1 MAKQILRV
9 LLTLTI
15 LTVVAAAGIYYY
27 NLDRTYYN
35 SDDEIGNTAG
45 NIYNGGLFCQQDDKI
60 YFSNSNANGKLFVTN
75 DTLSS
80 FNQVSKDK
88 AIYINAD
95 DDYIYYIEANNT
107 KENSKDK
114 LMEYYNTGAYR
125 IKHNGSDL
133 MAFTADPSAYLTL
146 KGNYV
151 YLQKYNV
158 DYGLCLYRYKIDKT
172 EERLLIKDA
181 VIPTKAEGDYLYF
194 TGKSKDLN
202 IHSMDLQS
210 YTSHPIIEGSYLYP
224 IYFEDYIYYI
234 NTKDNN
240 SLYRMNQDG
249 TEPTKLVSFHCS
261 TYNIT
266 SSGKYLYYQ
275 VDNKKTK
282 GIHRLNLSTMKD
294 ELMLSGEYKQI
305 NVTKDYVFFQDM
317 DGSNTYYAVA
327 DGDALVNLFEAPSS
341 STSLSP
347 TPTAAA
353 K

>member
-1 MAKQILRV
+1 MAKLIMRV
-9 LLTLTI
+9 ILTLTI

-45 NIYNGGLFCQQDDKI
+45 NIYNGGLFCEQDGKI
-60 YFSNSNANGKLFVTN
+60 YFSNSNADGSLFVTN

-80 FNQVSKDK
+80 FQQVSKDK
-88 AIYINAD
+88 AVYINAD
-95 DDYIYYIEANNT
+95 DDYIYYIQANNT
-107 KENSKDK
+107 KENSKDN
-114 LMEYYNTGAYR
+114 LMDYYNTGAYR
-125 IKHNGSDL
+125 IKHNGTDL
-133 MAFTADPSAYLTL
+133 MAFTADPGAYLTL

-172 EERLLIKDA
+172 EERLLVKDA
-181 VIPTKAEGDYLYF
+181 VIPAKAEGDYLYF
-194 TGKSKDLN
+194 SGNSKDFN
-202 IHSMDLQS
+202 IYSMDLLS
-210 YTSHPIIEGSYLYP
+210 YTFHPIMEGSYLYP
-224 IYFEDYIYYI
+224 VYFEDYIYYI
-234 NTKDNN
+234 NVKDNYN
-240 SLYRMNQDG
+240 LYRMNQDG
-249 TEPTKLVSFHCS
+249 TEPTKLVNQHCS

-275 VDNKKTK
+275 VDNKKTR
-282 GIHRLNLSTMKD
+282 GIHRLNLATMKD

-327 DGDALVNLFEAPSS
+327 DGDPLVNRFQAPDSAVPV
-341 STSLSP
+341 SP
-347 TPTAAA
+347 TPAAA

>member
-1 MAKQILRV
+1 MAKHILRV
-9 LLTLTI
+9 LLALTI
-15 LTVVAAAGIYYY
+15 LTAVAAAGIYYY

-60 YFSNSNANGKLFVTN
+60 YFSNNNAGGRLFVTN

-80 FNQVSKDK
+80 FQLVSNSK
-88 AIYINAD
+88 AVYINAD
-95 DDYIYYIEANNT
+95 DDYIYYVQANNT
-107 KENSKDK
+107 KETSIDDSIV
-114 LMEYYNTGAYR
+114 YYNTGAYR
-125 IKHNGSDL
+125 IKHNGSNL
-133 MAFTADPSAYLTL
+133 TAFTADPSAYLTL
-146 KGNYV
+146 KGNYL

-172 EERLLIKDA
+172 EERLLVKDA
-181 VIPTKAEGDYLYF
+181 VIPTKAEGDYLYYS
-194 TGKSKDLN
+194 GRSKDLN
-202 IHSMDLQS
+202 IHSLDLLS
-210 YTSHPIIEGSYLYP
+210 YTTHPILKGSYLYP

-240 SLYRMNQDG
+240 SLYRMNKDG
-249 TEPTKLVSFHCS
+249 SEPTKLVSQHCS

-266 SSGKYLYYQ
+266 NSGKYLYYQ

-282 GIHRLNLSTMKD
+282 GIHRMNLSNLKD

-305 NVTKDYVFFQDM
+305 NITKDYVFFQDT

-327 DGDALVNLFEAPSS
+327 DGDALVNRFDAP
-341 STSLSP
+341 TSATSISP
-347 TPTAAA
+347 TPAAT